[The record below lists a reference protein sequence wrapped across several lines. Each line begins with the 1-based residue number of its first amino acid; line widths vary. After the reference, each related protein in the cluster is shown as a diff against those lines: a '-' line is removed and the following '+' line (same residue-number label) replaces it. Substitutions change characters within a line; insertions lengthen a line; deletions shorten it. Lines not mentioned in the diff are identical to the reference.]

1 MVKLLFSISLTQ
13 NVICPSKHDDFV
25 SYLID
30 TSNSNKELF
39 QQHTIQMFSNPF
51 LGNETKGK
59 LRRRVLQYIKDG
71 CRHSLLPLFVKFLF
85 KMTSDDVDIYHKLIS
100 EIRQCLSWNYE
111 CSEEENKKI

>member
-1 MVKLLFSISLTQ
+1 
-13 NVICPSKHDDFV
+13 
-25 SYLID
+25 
-30 TSNSNKELF
+30 
-39 QQHTIQMFSNPF
+39 MFSNPF

-111 CSEEENKKI
+111 CSEEENKKIQIDIFTCISHALTRSKKNVRYMAENYS